1 MDHFAINT
9 SQKRSNWNYRSEKMD
24 SDIVVS
30 HHLLTWTSFFHTSLW
45 FQVQFY
51 TLIYCDRRFVNESYC
66 IYIHLTLPL
75 KIEYTNIFGE
85 CVCCIS
91 IKILVFKYEKL
102 HFKCTHTIC
111 CSILNNMILWLKC
124 QVFPLLAVN
133 WENIFCLA
141 ILQIKVI
148 IIMKINSIWY
158 FNEVRIRHQN
168 HGKDS
173 TIIKCFL
180 FANIFLQNGPL

>member
-1 MDHFAINT
+1 MVKLKLSFREDGFRF
-9 SQKRSNWNYRSEKMD
+9 KR
-24 SDIVVS
+24 
-30 HHLLTWTSFFHTSLW
+30 LQSFTYMNVIYFIHR
-45 FQVQFY
+45 FEFDVRFY
-51 TLIYCDRRFVNESYC
+51 TLMYCDRRFVNESYC
-66 IYIHLTLPL
+66 IYIYLTLPL